1 VNRLAG
7 RLAVTLAVAGVLL
20 ALAATAAAAHPL
32 GNFSVNRYYGLV
44 VSPGEL
50 RVDHVQDLAEIPAA
64 QARSGIDTDGDGRPS
79 AAELAGW
86 ARRACGRSAAE
97 LLISLDRR
105 PIPAVARSA
114 TARLRPGQAGLPT
127 LRLECAI
134 VADLAS
140 WSRLPVWGSCLAAGG
155 GAHGP
160 GRHGRPGAGLA
171 RPSEPACSADD
182 VTGSPAGLK
191 AGSTI
196 ELRDR
201 APGQPGWREITARGD
216 RMTLLA
222 SDVPQASRSDRLAHY
237 PRDMLAAP
245 ADQRHAT
252 LRVRPGGPPLT
263 VASERPPGVGQ
274 VLPRGADRL
283 AEAFTALV
291 ARHALTPGFGALAVV
306 VAVALGA
313 LHALAPGHGKT
324 VMAAYAASRGRRS
337 RREVLA
343 LGATVTVTHTAGVL
357 MLGVLVATGSTRAPA
372 AAIPWLSL
380 VSGALVAV
388 TGLGLLGR
396 ALGGMGQRGA
406 QPGAVGEDHGHSH
419 AHDRGHDRGHDHAH
433 DRGHDHAHPHDHDRP
448 CQDRRRGRR
457 GHDRPRRG
465 GVVLMGFAG
474 GLVPSPSAV
483 VVLVGAA
490 ALGKAWFGVTLVLA
504 YGTGLALSLALVGVL
519 VTGSGRWLARRL
531 PTARSSGP
539 GRWIGRVPART
550 VPVGS
555 AALVVALGVGL
566 ALRGL
571 PAVLG

>member
-1 VNRLAG
+1 
-7 RLAVTLAVAGVLL
+7 
-20 ALAATAAAAHPL
+20 
-32 GNFSVNRYYGLV
+32 
-44 VSPGEL
+44 
-50 RVDHVQDLAEIPAA
+50 
-64 QARSGIDTDGDGRPS
+64 
-79 AAELAGW
+79 
-86 ARRACGRSAAE
+86 
-97 LLISLDRR
+97 
-105 PIPAVARSA
+105 
-114 TARLRPGQAGLPT
+114 
-127 LRLECAI
+127 
-134 VADLAS
+134 
-140 WSRLPVWGSCLAAGG
+140 
-155 GAHGP
+155 
-160 GRHGRPGAGLA
+160 
-171 RPSEPACSADD
+171 
-182 VTGSPAGLK
+182 
-191 AGSTI
+191 
-196 ELRDR
+196 
-201 APGQPGWREITARGD
+201 
-216 RMTLLA
+216 MTLLA

-237 PRDMLAAP
+237 PPDMLAAA

-274 VLPRGADRL
+274 VLPQGADRL

-291 ARHALTPGFGALAVV
+291 ARRALTPGFGALAVV

-324 VMAAYAASRGRRS
+324 IMAAYAANRGRRS

-357 MLGVLVATGSTRAPA
+357 VLGVLVATGSTRAPA
-372 AAIPWLSL
+372 AAIPWLGL
-380 VSGALVAV
+380 VSGVLVAV

-419 AHDRGHDRGHDHAH
+419 AHDRGHDHAH
-433 DRGHDHAHPHDHDRP
+433 SHDHDRP
-448 CQDRRRGRR
+448 CQDRGRR

-465 GVVLMGFAG
+465 SVVLMGFAG

-519 VTGSGRWLARRL
+519 VAGSGRWLARRL

-539 GRWIGRVPART
+539 GHWIGRVPART